1 MKHNMWNKIVRYF
14 ACALA
19 VFSAV
24 GCEKD
29 ANIKQYVYPVPE
41 VEKIS
46 PDAGYVT
53 SQVIIYGKNF
63 GDRTEA
69 VKVLFGGIEA
79 EEHIDRASW

>member
-29 ANIKQYVYPVPE
+29 ANIKQYVPYR
-41 VEKIS
+41 K
-46 PDAGYVT
+46 
-53 SQVIIYGKNF
+53 
-63 GDRTEA
+63 
-69 VKVLFGGIEA
+69 
-79 EEHIDRASW
+79 